1 VITLTHGFSPFISGF
16 FPFLKPAFWDWGAR
30 TWLKVIDVE
39 AINRRAG
46 GV

>member
-1 VITLTHGFSPFISGF
+1 CIGVLLERSVQSGF

-30 TWLKVIDVE
+30 TRLKVIDVG